1 MWRPPIATVCTGRLD
16 GDPPHTHTSQPHAVV
31 AQSADVAASTSGDTD
46 RSAALQL
53 DSIRQSLI
61 RQEDT
66 IIFALI
72 ERAQFAHN
80 EAVYRADD
88 RIPVPAFSPDG
99 RRYSLLEYILRE
111 QEQLHGRV
119 RRYTSPDEHAFYPE
133 DLPAM
138 VLPPLG
144 YEQVC
149 ILCGWCLHSTC
160 LNIVHQVLAP
170 GASSININNRIMELY
185 LHHIL
190 PNITQPGDD
199 SNYGSSVTHDVWAL
213 QALSKRIHFGK
224 FVAEAKFLA
233 ERDEYSQLIR
243 AGDAAGIMQRI
254 TDAAQEQKVC
264 AYMGQSSRGGVV
276 SMHGPKQ
283 SAVMLCPCAV
293 SCVVSMYPCAHRH
306 TTYMMP
312 GRGANSAQGSNL
324 WSGHHRG
331 GGGRPPA
338 LQGLP

>member
-1 MWRPPIATVCTGRLD
+1 M
-16 GDPPHTHTSQPHAVV
+16 V

-46 RSAALQL
+46 KSAALQL

-80 EAVYRADD
+80 QAVYRADD
-88 RIPVPAFSPDG
+88 RIPVPAFGADG

-144 YEQVC
+144 YEQVRHGRTWLRVYLVYLR
-149 ILCGWCLHSTC
+149 ILGHPCRCLTC
-160 LNIVHQVLAP
+160 RMRSGPPPQVLAP
-170 GASSININNRIMELY
+170 GAASININDRIMDLY

-233 ERDEYSQLIR
+233 ERDAYSALIR
-243 AGDAAGIMQRI
+243 AGDAAGIMERI
-254 TDAAQEQKVC
+254 TDAAVEHKVRC
-264 AYMGQSSRGGVV
+264 QTW
-276 SMHGPKQ
+276 SMADQPIMTHHP
-283 SAVMLCPCAV
+283 PC
-293 SCVVSMYPCAHRH
+293 SH
-306 TTYMMP
+306 THMP
-312 GRGANSAQGSNL
+312 
-324 WSGHHRG
+324 
-331 GGGRPPA
+331 
-338 LQGLP
+338 